1 MTTVARWM
9 HACGFKYKKREKHY
23 FVDGHQRPET
33 IAYRPVFTK
42 GYLDLE
48 IRAHRWLQITLE
60 KSIELE
66 ASKNLAIN
74 CGFNYVTPDDGVAMV
89 EYHIDSSTRTFFMS
103 NYVSSHSEATSVS
116 ESLSELISLCLW
128 DKVKLFL
135 NSFYSIR

>member
-1 MTTVARWM
+1 MALNT
-9 HACGFKYKKREKHY
+9 KKREKHY

-42 GYLDLE
+42 RYLDLE

-74 CGFNYVTPDDGVAMV
+74 CGFNYVTDDGVAMV
-89 EYHIDSSTRTFFMS
+89 EYHIDSSTGAFLMS

-116 ESLSELISLCLW
+116 ESLSELMSFCLW
-128 DKVKLFL
+128 DKMKLFL